1 MHSALQLLGKDQ
13 RFGIVS
19 TGPQWKQILGDA
31 IHEHILGEQKAREVY
46 AGTETCDLNA
56 GELHG
61 PGHEEQEVEKAI
73 KAATRRLIN
82 AAKEDGKG
90 EVGVVILGC
99 AGMVGM
105 DDWVKEVVP
114 HHVRVVDGVV
124 VGVGVL
130 QGLVRCG
137 F

>member
-1 MHSALQLLGKDQ
+1 M
-13 RFGIVS
+13 
-19 TGPQWKQILGDA
+19 GDA
-31 IHEHILGEQKAREVY
+31 ITGDILGQQKSDICY
-46 AGTETCDLNA
+46 AGTETCNLNA
-56 GELHG
+56 GDLHG
-61 PGHEEQEVEKAI
+61 PGHEEREVEGAVKT
-73 KAATRRLIN
+73 ATQRLID
-82 AAKEDGKG
+82 AAKEDGNG

-124 VGVGVL
+124 AGVGVL